1 MVKDESNC
9 EVSKKFELRDL
20 QLLMLENMK
29 IIHALCEQYNIQYS
43 LCAGSAIGAV
53 VHKGF
58 IPWDD
63 DIDIMMDRENY
74 DRFCKIIPNKLP
86 SNLELLNYKNSE
98 DARTLISKIVDN
110 NYVITYQTTTGE
122 KIDMG
127 LFIDITVLDKVPT
140 DIKKRKNIFKR
151 SKLGL
156 LLIGRNTPQNQGKLK
171 KWIGMLLIK
180 MTTERFKIN
189 YGKKTEKLI
198 ANSVKDE
205 KEYTYAELLIY
216 CGKVYEFNKNLFSQY
231 ERIQFEDTYF
241 YIVSDYDTYLR
252 KRYERDY
259 TILPPKEQQISHHG
273 ILGVKKVI

>member
-1 MVKDESNC
+1 MVNDERNQNATSQ
-9 EVSKKFELRDL
+9 FQLRDL
-20 QLLMLENMK
+20 QLIMLENMK
-29 IIHALCEQYNIQYS
+29 IIHALCEKHNIKYS
-43 LCAGSAIGAV
+43 LCSGSAIGGV

-74 DRFCKIIPNKLP
+74 DLFCKIIPNELP
-86 SNLELLNYKNSE
+86 DNLKLLNYKNSS

-110 NYVITYQTTTGE
+110 NYLITYETTTGE

-140 DIKKRKNIFKR
+140 DVKKRKNIFRK

-156 LLIGRNTPQNQGKLK
+156 LLIGRNAPQNQGKIAK
-171 KWIGMLLIK
+171 IVGTLLIK
-180 MTTERFKIN
+180 MTSERFKIN
-189 YGKKTEKLI
+189 FGKKTEYLV

-216 CGKVYEFNKNLFSQY
+216 CGKMYEFDKQLFSQY
-231 ERIQFEDTYF
+231 ELVHFEDTYF
-241 YIVSDYDTYLR
+241 YIVSDYDRYLK

-259 TILPPKEQQISHHG
+259 TILPPKEQQVPHHG
-273 ILGVKKVI
+273 ILGVKKVN